1 MYMSKDNRKQMSRQA
16 FFDFFNQFGPTSD
29 IYNTVVLEELF
40 KKLYDMPK
48 SRCKQNN
55 FKKNT

>member
-1 MYMSKDNRKQMSRQA
+1 MSKDNRKQMSRQA

-29 IYNTVVLEELF
+29 IYTTVVLEELF